1 MDLWGQLIGKKEQ
14 NLVVVEGEEW
24 VGLTASRALDRSMDR
39 RAAKE
44 GWEDSGEGHEFHVLL
59 TRTDARDRTTA
70 GIQLEVLVNGVV
82 TDRLG
87 SDTVGR
93 AIEQMRV
100 NDAYAAAARAVAT
113 RSASPDGTR
122 WTLRVEL

>member
-1 MDLWGQLIGKKEQ
+1 MDLWGRLIGKKDPT
-14 NLVVVEGEEW
+14 LVVVEGEEW
-24 VGLTASRALDRSMDR
+24 VDLTASRSLDRSMDR

-44 GWEDSGEGHEFHVLL
+44 KWQDSGEGHEFHVLL
-59 TRTDARDRTTA
+59 TRTDARDRATD

-93 AIEQMRV
+93 AIDQMRV
-100 NDAYAAAARAVAT
+100 NDAYAAAAHAVAT
-113 RSASPDGTR
+113 RSAAPDGTH
-122 WTLRVEL
+122 WALRVRL